1 MASDCPATATSLTDK
16 RMIVALMFSTA
27 VRAESNR
34 MEASAIYGNVEV
46 AGAFRAEEGKG
57 GFQSILLLGLHQNPA
72 HTSTHPIRR

>member
-1 MASDCPATATSLTDK
+1 MGRGKIARCGAIWLKLCTKLDLLMPATATSFSDEG
-16 RMIVALMFSTA
+16 MIVALTLGTA

-57 GFQSILLLGLHQNPA
+57 GFQSI
-72 HTSTHPIRR
+72 